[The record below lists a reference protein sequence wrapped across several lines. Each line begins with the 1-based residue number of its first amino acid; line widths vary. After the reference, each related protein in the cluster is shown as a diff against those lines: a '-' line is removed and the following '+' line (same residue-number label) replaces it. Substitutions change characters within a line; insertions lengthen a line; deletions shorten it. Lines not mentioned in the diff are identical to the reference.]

1 MNAAQNSS
9 TIPGANSGVSNGTP
23 NAGAPGASAM
33 PSAVTAPAPAKRR
46 GSAGRKVIGALVAL
60 LLVVAAAWC
69 FLLMYSMNLYDKATA
84 QLVADIE
91 TFTQDDS
98 ADLDTLLAQQQAVD
112 SQFEAVQQFQWAH
125 VPALRSKVDTNT
137 QVSRDLTDAIR
148 KQQEENANS
157 SNSQSNSNNSDN
169 SNSSGSGES
178 SSSDNSDS
186 GSSDSPSS
194 SSSSGSG
201 ESSSSSEA
209 GATPSD
215 SSSSSSGSGSSSD
228 ASQSQGSSGSDS
240 SNSDDGTDSDQQKL
254 QELLNRNGG
263 STVSPSATSSAGG
276 STRGGASRPW

>member
-9 TIPGANSGVSNGTP
+9 TIPGANAGTH
-23 NAGAPGASAM
+23 GASAM
-33 PSAVTAPAPAKRR
+33 PIADAAPAPAKRH

-60 LLVVAAAWC
+60 ALVIAAAWC

-263 STVSPSATSSAGG
+263 STVSPSATSTTGG